1 MDTRW
6 LEALQYACNTRVVKF
21 VTFGKNAEYAAYEI
35 PCKANFHVPRRN
47 ITSHFVAAWDRVAPL
62 GYSAAELGVDDYWVA
77 RPLLDRIALPD
88 FDTVVGDEPTDV
100 YRYYNAAGQLL
111 YVGVTNFFA
120 RRDQQHKTIKNW
132 KHEIDHGR
140 TTIES
145 HRTRQEA
152 LAREAYLIRAENPRY
167 NIQGAVR

>member
-6 LEALQYACNTRVVKF
+6 LEALQYACNTRV

-62 GYSAAELGVDDYWVA
+62 GYSTAELGVDDYWVA
-77 RPLLDRIALPD
+77 RPLLDRIDFPD
-88 FDTVVGDEPTDV
+88 FDTVVGEDPTDL
-100 YRYYNAAGQLL
+100 YRYYDAAGQLL
-111 YVGVTNFFA
+111 YVGITNFFGT
-120 RRDQQHKTIKNW
+120 RNQQHRSNQPWRDQVDQ
-132 KHEIDHGR
+132 DR

-145 HRTRQEA
+145 HRTRTEA
-152 LAREAYLIRAENPRY
+152 LAREKYLIQTERPLHNV
-167 NIQGAVR
+167 QHAVR

>member
-6 LEALQYACNTRVVKF
+6 LEALQYACNTRV

-62 GYSAAELGVDDYWVA
+62 GYSTSELGVDDYWVA
-77 RPLLDRIALPD
+77 RPLLDRIDLPD

-120 RRDQQHKTIKNW
+120 RQDIQHKTIKAW
-132 KHEIDHGR
+132 KHEIDHSKTTLEVAWGR
-140 TTIES
+140 
-145 HRTRQEA
+145 QNA
-152 LAREAYLIRAENPRY
+152 LAREKHLIRTERPLHNV
-167 NIQGAVR
+167 QHAVR